1 MEIIL
6 DILTCIFEIVIFDVF
21 FRNVTQKKY
30 KNPLYNMLIFLAMLI
45 IICSINSYGNSL
57 LNLVGNII
65 IYFLS
70 CCLLFETTLKKRIF
84 YFIVFYTAFAGVEII
99 FEFTLSLVIGDG
111 YQWYSQTQ
119 LSRLIVTCLE
129 KLVTFITL
137 FIIEK
142 KLNKNK
148 CGIKNG
154 ILIYSF
160 VLPIATFGIYSTLL
174 YSGLRIKLSELSE
187 TFLIISCIL
196 LLFANAIIFLMYDYI
211 FQLNYEKQMFEMISL
226 KTDMEKKYYDRMEKV
241 NVEQSNYMHDLKFLL
256 KTIGD
261 LAVHDQNEEIKTV
274 VQGMKIRIGEMED
287 EFYTKNKVLNTILC
301 EKKREAIDCQIDYT
315 AYVEPG
321 VPLSF
326 IQDIDLIII
335 MGNIIDNAIEASK
348 KVESGYLDIK
358 IFETQKGHFLMI
370 RVENKFNGIV
380 KRQGDS
386 FHTTKENESK
396 HGIGLKNV
404 KDCIKKYDGI
414 LQIDTENNVFTV
426 SIIFTV
432 L

>member
-1 MEIIL
+1 
-6 DILTCIFEIVIFDVF
+6 
-21 FRNVTQKKY
+21 
-30 KNPLYNMLIFLAMLI
+30 
-45 IICSINSYGNSL
+45 
-57 LNLVGNII
+57 
-65 IYFLS
+65 
-70 CCLLFETTLKKRIF
+70 
-84 YFIVFYTAFAGVEII
+84 
-99 FEFTLSLVIGDG
+99 
-111 YQWYSQTQ
+111 
-119 LSRLIVTCLE
+119 
-129 KLVTFITL
+129 
-137 FIIEK
+137 
-142 KLNKNK
+142 
-148 CGIKNG
+148 
-154 ILIYSF
+154 
-160 VLPIATFGIYSTLL
+160 
-174 YSGLRIKLSELSE
+174 
-187 TFLIISCIL
+187 
-196 LLFANAIIFLMYDYI
+196 
-211 FQLNYEKQMFEMISL
+211 MFEMISL

>member
-1 MEIIL
+1 
-6 DILTCIFEIVIFDVF
+6 
-21 FRNVTQKKY
+21 
-30 KNPLYNMLIFLAMLI
+30 
-45 IICSINSYGNSL
+45 
-57 LNLVGNII
+57 
-65 IYFLS
+65 
-70 CCLLFETTLKKRIF
+70 
-84 YFIVFYTAFAGVEII
+84 
-99 FEFTLSLVIGDG
+99 
-111 YQWYSQTQ
+111 
-119 LSRLIVTCLE
+119 
-129 KLVTFITL
+129 
-137 FIIEK
+137 
-142 KLNKNK
+142 
-148 CGIKNG
+148 
-154 ILIYSF
+154 
-160 VLPIATFGIYSTLL
+160 
-174 YSGLRIKLSELSE
+174 
-187 TFLIISCIL
+187 
-196 LLFANAIIFLMYDYI
+196 MYDYI

>member
-6 DILTCIFEIVIFDVF
+6 DVLTCIFEIVIFDVF
-21 FRNVTQKKY
+21 FRNLTHKRY
-30 KNPLYNMLIFLAMLI
+30 KNSLYNMLTFLAVLI
-45 IICSINSYGNSL
+45 IISSINSYENSL
-57 LNLVGNII
+57 LNLIGNVVV
-65 IYFLS
+65 YFVA
-70 CCLLFETTLKKRIF
+70 CCLLFEATLKKRIF
-84 YFIVFYTAFAGVEII
+84 YFIIFYTAFAGVEII

-111 YQWYSQTQ
+111 YHWNNQTQ
-119 LSRLIVTCLE
+119 LSKLIVTCLE
-129 KLVTFITL
+129 KLVTFLIL
-137 FIIEK
+137 FLIEK
-142 KLNKNK
+142 RLNKDK

-154 ILIYSF
+154 ILMYTF
-160 VLPIATFGIYSTLL
+160 VLPISTFGIFSTLL
-174 YSGLRIKLSELSE
+174 YSGLMTKLSEVSE
-187 TFLIISCIL
+187 TFLIISCVL

-211 FQLNYEKQMFEMISL
+211 FQLNYEKQMYEMISL

-256 KTIGD
+256 KTIGN
-261 LAVHDQNEEIKTV
+261 LAVHDQNKEIETV
-274 VQGMKIRIGEMED
+274 IQEMKIRIGEMED

-301 EKKREAIDCQIDYT
+301 EKKREAMDYQIDYT

-321 VPLSF
+321 APLSF
-326 IQDIDLIII
+326 IQDIDIIII

-358 IFETQKGHFLMI
+358 IFGTQKGHFLMI

-380 KRQGDS
+380 KKQGDS
-386 FHTTKENESK
+386 FRTTKENENK